1 VKLDLTSSGSLVLG
15 VPWGSIRL
23 SLRPYGP
30 AGSNQLCTIVICAD
44 SPSFQLHPLGGPY
57 TSEGL
62 LSTSFRVIPSCS
74 ADIGN
79 TTSVAAGRLQTQSIT
94 TYNRGSSKQQDG

>member
-1 VKLDLTSSGSLVLG
+1 MNLDLTSSGSLVLG

-30 AGSNQLCTIVICAD
+30 AGNSQLCTIAISAD
-44 SPSFQLHPLGGPY
+44 YPSFQLHRLGAPY
-57 TSEGL
+57 TSVGL